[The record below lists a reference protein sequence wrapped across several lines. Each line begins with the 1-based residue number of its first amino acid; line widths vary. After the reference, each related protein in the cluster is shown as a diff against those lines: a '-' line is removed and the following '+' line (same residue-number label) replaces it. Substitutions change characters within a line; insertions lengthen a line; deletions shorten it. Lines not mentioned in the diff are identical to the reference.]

1 MLSDS
6 LRATQPIHAEIKD
19 ADQLDQ
25 VFDEI
30 TYEKGAAV
38 LYMLEGFLGQDIFRD
53 GIRKYLAGH
62 ELGNATPENLWTALS
77 STSGRNVSDLM
88 HSWVYLKG
96 FPQVTVDSSKPAA
109 MLSQKR
115 FVFLNESTDAS
126 DTKDAKD
133 SKASTNSSV
142 SSAWQIP
149 LQVRS
154 LVDKDLNSSQKILF
168 TERTGKLGTNK
179 KEPFL
184 VDAKGEGYFRV
195 LYSPNDLKEIM
206 THLGDMTVLERASV
220 LSDQFYLALSG
231 QIPVKQYLE
240 FTAYYRNEEDPNVTS
255 VICNQFNE
263 MNLLVD
269 DNARAPFAA
278 FVRDRLAHAKKLF
291 GWSAVEDQ
299 SDLVKRERATVLLT
313 LGTLG
318 QDKDIIA
325 QARKL
330 ANEYFTH
337 DDASAVESELF
348 EPMLRIVAYNGNR
361 EDFGKLESLWQRSK
375 TPERKNSALMA
386 LSMFQ
391 EPDLIEKTLKMSLT
405 SKVERQDAPLLVAAV
420 MEETAGRGM
429 AWEFVRKHIIRIA
442 WRFPEHLMLN
452 LVMAMNAL
460 DTQQQLDEV
469 RDFFKKHPVPSQA
482 RGINKIIEAIEIRV
496 EFRRHNDLAKILQSL
511 EVASTK

>member
-1 MLSDS
+1 
-6 LRATQPIHAEIKD
+6 
-19 ADQLDQ
+19 
-25 VFDEI
+25 
-30 TYEKGAAV
+30 
-38 LYMLEGFLGQDIFRD
+38 
-53 GIRKYLAGH
+53 
-62 ELGNATPENLWTALS
+62 
-77 STSGRNVSDLM
+77 
-88 HSWVYLKG
+88 
-96 FPQVTVDSSKPAA
+96 
-109 MLSQKR
+109 
-115 FVFLNESTDAS
+115 VFLTDS
-126 DTKDAKD
+126 KDDKDPNQVKD
-133 SKASTNSSV
+133 SKETNETPNL

-154 LVDKDLNSSQKILF
+154 LSNKDPNASQKILF
-168 TERTGKLGTNK
+168 TEMTGVLGTNK
-179 KEPFL
+179 KAPFL
-184 VDAKGEGYFRV
+184 VNAKGEGYFRV
-195 LYSPNDLKEIM
+195 LYSPDDLKAIM
-206 THLGDMTVLERASV
+206 SHMSEMTVLERASV

-240 FTAYYRNEEDPNVTS
+240 FTAYYKDEEDPNVTS
-255 VICNQFNE
+255 VICNQFSE

-269 DNARAPFAA
+269 DNARAPFSA
-278 FVRDRLAHAKKLF
+278 FVRDRLAHAKKQF

-299 SDLVKRERATVLLT
+299 SDLVKRERAQVLLT

-318 QDKDIIA
+318 QDKEIIA

-348 EPMLRIVAYNGNR
+348 EPMLRIVAYNGNH
-361 EDFGKLESLWQRSK
+361 EDFEKIEGLWQRSK

-391 EPDLIEKTLKMSLT
+391 EPALIEKTLKMSLT
-405 SKVERQDAPLLVAAV
+405 SKVERQDAPLLVAAI
-420 MEETAGRGM
+420 MEESAGRGE

-469 RDFFKKHPVPSQA
+469 KDFFRKHPVPSQA

-496 EFRRHNDLAKILQSL
+496 EFRRHNDLAKTLQSL
-511 EVASTK
+511 ELASTK